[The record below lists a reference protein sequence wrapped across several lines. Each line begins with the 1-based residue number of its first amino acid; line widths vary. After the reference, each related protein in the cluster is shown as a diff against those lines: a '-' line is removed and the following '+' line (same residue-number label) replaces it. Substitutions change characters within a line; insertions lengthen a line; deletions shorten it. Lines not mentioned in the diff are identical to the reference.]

1 MMRLLGGAACAMLF
15 SSGLM
20 TSTAMAQV
28 NQGATASSVNQG
40 VNAGAIATAAYRAEA
55 SMQDDIE
62 RQETVTTRPHPET
75 DAQGI
80 TAGSWTILPSVGVE
94 EKWNDNIYATNNTAN
109 NGGVVSDYITTIS
122 PDVVVRS
129 NWNNGLV
136 VLDAN
141 SQNGFYAKH
150 TTENFNDYAVSAN
163 GRLDITRQEYIAFR
177 GGYFSQ
183 HEDRTSPN
191 NDFGSKPTTYGL
203 TDGQLEYYNKL
214 NRLSLTVDGQVTKY
228 DYNDVSNAAGGFIPN
243 KDRNRDE
250 YSGTGRVG
258 YELQPLLEAF
268 VKGEYSDRSYD
279 HKVAS
284 DGYERSSTGY
294 SVLGGIA
301 LDLGGITFGE
311 VGIGYMSRKYD
322 DVRFNTVSGLTANA
336 SVTWNVTPL
345 TTLKVAG
352 QRTIEETITFGS
364 PGFIGSVGTFTVD
377 HELLRNLLLNG
388 FARVSYNEYQLV
400 GRNDT
405 IVGGGAGATYLL
417 NRYANVSLS
426 FSHTNQDS
434 SENTLNY
441 TQNLGLV
448 RLTLQM

>member
-15 SSGLM
+15 TSGLM
-20 TSTAMAQV
+20 TTAAYAQV
-28 NQGATASSVNQG
+28 NQGVVNQG
-40 VNAGAIATAAYRAEA
+40 VNAAAIATPAYRAEA
-55 SMQDDIE
+55 SMQDDLL
-62 RQETVTTRPHPET
+62 RQETVTTRAHPET
-75 DAQGI
+75 DPQGI
-80 TAGSWTILPSVGVE
+80 TAGSWVILPSVGVE

-109 NGGVVSDYITTIS
+109 VGGVVSDYITTIS

-129 NWNNGLV
+129 NWNNGLI

-141 SQNGFYAKH
+141 SQNGFYASH
-150 TTENFNDYAVSAN
+150 TSENFNDYAFSGN
-163 GRLDITRQEYIAFR
+163 GRLDISRQQYIAVR
-177 GGYFSQ
+177 GGYYHE

-191 NDFGSKPTTYGL
+191 NDFGTKPTTYGL
-203 TDGQLEYYNKL
+203 ADGQLEYYNKL
-214 NRLSLTVDGQVTKY
+214 NRLSFTLDGQLTNY
-228 DYNDVSNAAGGFIPN
+228 DYTDVANAAGGFIPN
-243 KDRNRDE
+243 TDRNRTE

-258 YELQPLLEAF
+258 YEIQPLLEAF

-279 HKVAS
+279 HKTAT
-284 DGYERSSTGY
+284 DGYQRSSTGY
-294 SVLGGIA
+294 SVLGGVSM
-301 LDLGGITFGE
+301 DFGGVTFGE
-311 VGIGYMSRKYD
+311 IGLGYMSRNYD
-322 DVRFNTVSGLTANA
+322 DNRFGTVSGVTANA

-345 TTLKVAG
+345 TTLKLAG

-388 FARVSYNEYQLV
+388 FVRVSYNEYQDV

-417 NRYANVSLS
+417 NRYANVSAS

-434 SENTLNY
+434 SSNLLNY

>member
-15 SSGLM
+15 TSGLM

-28 NQGATASSVNQG
+28 NQG
-40 VNAGAIATAAYRAEA
+40 VNANSIATPAYRAEA
-55 SMQDDIE
+55 SMQDDIL
-62 RQETVTTRPHPET
+62 RQETVTTRAHPET

-80 TAGSWTILPSVGVE
+80 TAGSWVILPTVGVE

-109 NGGVVSDYITTIS
+109 NGGVVSDYITTVT
-122 PDVVVRS
+122 PDVVIRS
-129 NWNNGLV
+129 NWSNGLV

-141 SQNGFYAKH
+141 SSNGFYASH
-150 TTENFNDYAVSAN
+150 TTENFNDYSFSAN
-163 GRLDITRQEYIAFR
+163 GRLDITRTQYIAVR
-177 GGYFSQ
+177 GGYYHE

-191 NDFGSKPTTYGL
+191 NDFGTKPTTYGL
-203 TDGQLEYYNKL
+203 ADGQVEYYNKL
-214 NRLSLTVDGQVTKY
+214 NRLSVTLDGQVTNY
-228 DYNDVSNAAGGFIPN
+228 DYTDVPNAAGGFIPN
-243 KDRNRDE
+243 TDRSRDE
-250 YSGTGRVG
+250 YSGTARVG

-279 HKVAS
+279 HKIAT

-294 SVLGGIA
+294 SLLAGVAMDFGGV
-301 LDLGGITFGE
+301 TFGE
-311 VGIGYMSRKYD
+311 IGVGYMSRDYD
-322 DVRFNTVSGLTANA
+322 DARFGTVSGFTANA

-345 TTLKVAG
+345 TTLKLAG
-352 QRTIEETITFGS
+352 QRTIEETITFAS
-364 PGFIGSVGTFTVD
+364 PGFIGNVGTFTVD

-388 FARVSYNEYQLV
+388 FARVSYNEYQDV

-405 IVGGGAGATYLL
+405 VVGGGAGATYLL
-417 NRYANVSLS
+417 NRYANVSVN

-434 SENTLNY
+434 SSSILNY